1 MRFLALVAFSVGLA
15 AAASAQIAMPDAS
28 QLSGVPLPAP
38 ELPNGTITV
47 RVVRERMGNNIAGQV
62 VTLTGAGALRTA
74 TTDAQ
79 GRVQFDNLPSSAT
92 VTAEANVQGERL
104 ASQPIQIPARGGVRV
119 ALVAGV
125 ATAAAA
131 EKAAAE
137 AAAKE
142 PPRRGVVEFSG
153 ESRIIFEY
161 QNDFLNGF
169 YLFEIVNNARTP
181 IDPGGPLLLE
191 LPPGASGASAME
203 GSSPQ
208 VSVRGEH
215 VTITGPF
222 APGKT
227 PVQVGFSLPNTGAT
241 LTIRQTLPAA
251 LDQVFVAAEKIGAM
265 QLSSPQLRETRE
277 MASQGQVFL
286 MGTGDRINAGET
298 LVLQL
303 SGLPARSPVAR
314 YAVLGLALTILVV
327 GLGIGFTSSDPDA
340 SVDAKLV
347 AKRDRLM
354 GELVSL
360 ERKRRTRPLSG
371 PDEVRRQRVM
381 TDLERAWAALD
392 HTPGPGPGDEGRAA

>member
-1 MRFLALVAFSVGLA
+1 MRAPTIAVIAFACAVLP
-15 AAASAQIAMPDAS
+15 ASAQIAMPDAS

-47 RVVRERMGNNIAGQV
+47 RVVRERMGNNISGQT
-62 VTLTGAGALRTA
+62 VTLKGGSISKTA
-74 TTDAQ
+74 ITDAQ
-79 GRVQFDNLPSSAT
+79 GRVQFDALPPGAS
-92 VTAEANVQGERL
+92 VTAEANVQGEL
-104 ASQPIQIPARGGVRV
+104 LTSQPIAVPDRGGVRV

-125 ATAAAA
+125 AGAAAA

-137 AAAKE
+137 TAAKE
-142 PPRRGVVEFSG
+142 PPRRGVVEFGG

-161 QNDFLNGF
+161 QNDVLNGF
-169 YLFEIVNNARTP
+169 YLFEVVNNARTP
-181 IDPGGPLLLE
+181 IDTGGPLLLD
-191 LPPGASGASAME
+191 LPPGSSGASTLE

-208 VSVRGEH
+208 VSVRGER

-227 PVQVGFSLPNTGAT
+227 PVQLGFSLPNAGAG

-251 LDQVFVAAEKIGAM
+251 LDQVFVAAEKIGPM

-277 MASQGQVFL
+277 VTSEGQVFL
-286 MGTGDRINAGET
+286 MGTGNRINAGDT

-314 YAVLGLALTILVV
+314 YAVLGLALAILVI
-327 GLGIGFTSSDPDA
+327 GLGIGLTSPEPQSSGDP
-340 SVDAKLV
+340 KLI

-360 ERKRRTRPLSG
+360 ERKRRARPLSA
-371 PDEVRRQRVM
+371 PDEVRRQKVM
-381 TDLERAWAALD
+381 ADLERAWAALD
-392 HTPGPGPGDEGRAA
+392 QAPGPGDEGRAA